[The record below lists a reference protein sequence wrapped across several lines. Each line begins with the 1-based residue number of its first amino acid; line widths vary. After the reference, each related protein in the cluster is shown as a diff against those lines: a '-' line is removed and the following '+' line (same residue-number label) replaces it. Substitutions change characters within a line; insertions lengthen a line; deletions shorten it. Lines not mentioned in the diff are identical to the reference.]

1 MTPRKSVSTSLASS
15 NVARDAAKRRG
26 EKRTED
32 VKARVRTT
40 MTAIEK
46 EMASNEGIYPHRN
59 GALSSAEV
67 ARRAGIHPTSFFTEK
82 LRDLGAEVKT
92 WLDNLKTEKVVGSVK
107 VNRTLAQRLSDWK
120 RQYEGL
126 LQSHR
131 DTELELQETQHQ
143 LAQARRSID
152 DLEGQLA
159 SLRGLTD
166 RTNTGKVMPL
176 RSRKDR

>member
-1 MTPRKSVSTSLASS
+1 MTPKKSVSAGLASG
-15 NVARDAAKRRG
+15 NVARDAAKKRG
-26 EKRTED
+26 AKRTED
-32 VKARVRTT
+32 VRARVRTT
-40 MTAIEK
+40 MTAIEE
-46 EMASNEGIYPHRN
+46 EMASNEGIYPLRN

-82 LRDLGAEVKT
+82 LRDLGTEVKT

-120 RQYEGL
+120 GQYEGL

-143 LAQARRSID
+143 LAEARRSID
-152 DLEGQLA
+152 DLERQLA
-159 SLRGLTD
+159 SLRGSAD
-166 RTNTGKVMPL
+166 RANTGKVMPL